1 MKVINVENGCK
12 QDFYTVES
20 GSTFIDG
27 EGDLYMKIT
36 PTCDAE
42 DADNAVN
49 LKVGYGCKF
58 NDAEEVKSVDARVV
72 VFQR

>member
-1 MKVINVENGCK
+1 MKLVAVTGEREE
-12 QDFYTVES
+12 DFYLVES
-20 GSTFIDG
+20 GSTFVDKNN
-27 EGDLYMKIT
+27 DLFLKIT

-58 NDAEEVKSVDARVV
+58 DDEEKVRLVDARVV

>member
-1 MKVINVENGCK
+1 MKVDEISPQRRE
-12 QDFYTVES
+12 DFYLIES
-20 GSTFIDG
+20 GSTFLD
-27 EGDLYMKIT
+27 EHGDLFMKIT

-58 NDAEEVKSVDARVV
+58 DDDEEVISVDARVV

>member
-1 MKVINVENGCK
+1 MKVIEVMNGSK

-20 GSTFIDG
+20 GSTFTDSQ
-27 EGDLYMKIT
+27 GDLFMKIT

-58 NDAEEVKSVDARVV
+58 DDSEEVKTVDARVV
-72 VFQR
+72 IFQR

>member
-1 MKVINVENGCK
+1 MKVAEVNNERMESFADVKRGESFMDK
-12 QDFYTVES
+12 QGGLF
-20 GSTFIDG
+20 
-27 EGDLYMKIT
+27 MKIT

-49 LKVGYGCKF
+49 LKEGYGCMF
-58 NDAEEVKSVDARVV
+58 MDEEEVKSVDARVV